1 MDNRPNHPT
10 TTNVATAGDA
20 QPPAIET
27 RHLRNHLLWLGPLIT
42 FGGAVSYFLFF
53 ARFPALRDFPWVNF
67 PLVLGG
73 LILSFVGLRR
83 AFDKASAY
91 RGKWLGW
98 LGTLFSL
105 LVGGMFGWYV
115 FYYSYS
121 VPPVSAKTAGLEFA
135 PEFELVDQ
143 EGRHVRLSD
152 FRGRKVVLVFYR
164 GFW

>member
-1 MDNRPNHPT
+1 MNCGMDDRPNHSA
-10 TTNVATAGDA
+10 TTNDTT
-20 QPPAIET
+20 ET

-42 FGGAVSYFLFF
+42 FGAAVSYFLVF
-53 ARFPALRDFPWVNF
+53 ANFPALRDFPWVNL
-67 PLVLGG
+67 PLVLVG

-83 AFDKASAY
+83 AFNKASSY
-91 RGKWLGW
+91 HGKWLSS
-98 LGTLFSL
+98 LGSLFSL
-105 LVGGMFGWYV
+105 LVGGMFAWYV
-115 FYYSYS
+115 FYYSYTVPS
-121 VPPVSAKTAGLEFA
+121 VDEKAAGLEIA